1 MIYSILRTDYSKDCG
16 FSKMEY
22 PYVNSLLNGL
32 EKPSDL
38 TFVFLFVELKGRQV
52 MLLKSKTS
60 PIIADVSDDH

>member
-1 MIYSILRTDYSKDCG
+1 M
-16 FSKMEY
+16 
-22 PYVNSLLNGL
+22 NSLLNGL

-38 TFVFLFVELKGRQV
+38 TFVFLFVELEGRQV